1 MARVL
6 IIDDSA
12 VVREMLREILADDPK
27 IEVVGT
33 APDPL
38 VAREMIKALDPDVL
52 TLDIEMPRMDGL
64 DFLGRLMRLRP
75 MPVVMVSSHV
85 QPGATMTIRALEM
98 GAVDVVG
105 KPSEGCNKSLLDLG
119 PEIIEK
125 VKAAARVSFEHFTP
139 VQPDLGAIGATDM
152 KPKFK
157 SNRLIGI
164 GASTGGVQA
173 INAILPEL
181 PENCPPVLVVQHMP
195 PGFTRSFAE
204 RLDRGAAIKVLEAEH
219 GMPVL
224 AGHAYVA
231 PGGQHLEVRRSG
243 GTITCHL
250 EPGLETD
257 KHAPSVDRLFRSL
270 ALVGRHSAIGVVLTG
285 MGSDG
290 ALGLLEMRKAGA
302 ATACQDETTSM
313 IYGMPKVAAQ
323 IGAAQHK
330 IPLKRIAQYIISEAL
345 KPVTRPARAAAI
357 PA

>member
-12 VVREMLREILADDPK
+12 VVREMLREILSDDP
-27 IEVVGT
+27 ELQVVGT

-64 DFLGRLMRLRP
+64 EFLGRLMRLRP

-105 KPSEGCNKSLLDLG
+105 KPSGGSNKSLLDLG

-125 VKAAARVSFEHFTP
+125 VKAAARVSFEHFVASPP
-139 VQPDLGAIGATDM
+139 VPGLAVPVTAEQ
-152 KPKFK
+152 KFAP
-157 SNRLIGI
+157 NRLIGI

-173 INAILPEL
+173 INTILPDL
-181 PENCPPVLVVQHMP
+181 PANCPPVLIVQHMP
-195 PGFTRSFAE
+195 AGFTRSFAE
-204 RLDRGAAIKVLEAEH
+204 RLDRASAITVVEAEQ

-231 PGGQHLEVRRSG
+231 PGGQHLELRRAG
-243 GTITCHL
+243 ALLTCSL
-250 EPGLETD
+250 EPGMDAD

-270 ALVGRHSAIGVVLTG
+270 AAVGRHSAIGVVLTG

-290 ALGLLEMRKAGA
+290 AKGLLEMRLAGA
-302 ATACQDETTSM
+302 ITACQDEATSM
-313 IYGMPKVAAQ
+313 IYGMPKVAVQ
-323 IGAAQHK
+323 IGAAERK
-330 IPLKRIAQYIISEAL
+330 VPLGRVAQFIVTEAS
-345 KPVTRPARAAAI
+345 KPVKPLARPAAMSV
-357 PA
+357 

>member
-12 VVREMLREILADDPK
+12 VVREMLREILADDP
-27 IEVVGT
+27 ELQVVGT
-33 APDPL
+33 APDPF
-38 VAREMIKALDPDVL
+38 VARELIKALNPDVL

-105 KPSEGCNKSLLDLG
+105 KPSAGSNKSLLDLG

-125 VKAAARVSFEHFTP
+125 VKAAARVSFERFAPARPAGGVIGTGAAKHQFT
-139 VQPDLGAIGATDM
+139 
-152 KPKFK
+152 

-181 PENCPPVLVVQHMP
+181 PENCPPLLIVQHMP
-195 PGFTRSFAE
+195 AGFTRSFAE
-204 RLDRGAAIKVLEAEH
+204 RLDRGTAIKVVEAEH
-219 GMPVL
+219 GMRVL
-224 AGHAYVA
+224 AGHAYIA
-231 PGGQHLEVRRSG
+231 PGGQHLEVHRSG
-243 GTITCHL
+243 AQLTCRL

-270 ALVGRHSAIGVVLTG
+270 AAVGRHSAIGVILTG

-290 ALGLLEMRKAGA
+290 ALGLLEMRKAGG
-302 ATACQDETTSM
+302 ATACQDEATSM

-323 IGAAQHK
+323 IGAAERK
-330 IPLKRIAQYIISEAL
+330 IPLERVAQYIISEAL
-345 KPVTRPARAAAI
+345 KPIRRPAHTAAI
-357 PA
+357 SA